1 MTRYLITSA
10 LPYVNGVKHL
20 GNLVGSMLPADVYAR
35 FMRMEGE
42 EVLFIC
48 ATDEHGTPAE
58 VSAMEAGMDVR
69 EYCDMMHDLQK
80 DIYRRFGLSF
90 DYFGRSSSKENAEL
104 TKHIYRKLDEN
115 GFIEERTIRQIYSLD
130 DGRFLPDRYVIGTC
144 SKCGY
149 EAARGDQC
157 DGCASLLDPEDLIEP
172 RSAISGSTNLE
183 MRESKHLFIRLDLL
197 AQEIE
202 KWVDSHTDW
211 PRLTIGVAKKWLNE
225 GLQPRCITRDLS
237 WGIPVPREGYEGKVF
252 YVWFDAPIEYIGAT
266 WEWANDGREG
276 GGPQGAERAEGPLG
290 IEGLL
295 DDPVRDDSGESGTR
309 NWKSW
314 WFGAPDVHYVQFMA
328 KDNLP
333 FHTVIFPAMLL
344 GTREPWTMASYIKG
358 FNWLT
363 YHGGKF
369 STSRKRG
376 VFTDR
381 ALEIFPPDYWRYFL
395 MAIAPESDD
404 SDFTWPMFATVVNKD
419 LAGNFGNFV
428 NRTLKLTSSRFEGG
442 VIPAGGQWSP
452 REERLQADVNEALDE
467 YRKCL
472 RQMEFRKG
480 VLALKK
486 LWSLGNLYIDE
497 RAPWSLLK
505 TDRDEAAMVLRTCI
519 NLVRTFALASSPFI
533 PFTAEKVTRALRLS
547 SEEASVCMARVGDLR
562 VLGPGRP
569 FEVPPV
575 LFKRIEEADIEKLT
589 KEFAGEDV

>member
-1 MTRYLITSA
+1 VPRYLITSA

-35 FMRMEGE
+35 FLRMEGE
-42 EVLFIC
+42 EVLYIC

-69 EYCDMMHDLQK
+69 AYCDMMHEIQK
-80 DIYRRFGLSF
+80 DIYARFGLSF
-90 DYFGRSSSKENAEL
+90 DHFGRSSSKENAVL
-104 TKHIYRKLDEN
+104 TQHIYKKLEEN

-130 DGRFLPDRYVIGTC
+130 DERFLPDRYVIGTC

-149 EAARGDQC
+149 PAARGDQC

-172 RSAISGSTNLE
+172 RSAISGSRNLE
-183 MRESKHLFIRLDLL
+183 MRETKHLFIRLDLL
-197 AQEIE
+197 APEIE
-202 KWVDSHTDW
+202 KWVDGHTDW
-211 PRLTIGVAKKWLNE
+211 PRLTVGVAKKWLNE
-225 GLQPRCITRDLS
+225 GLKPRCITRDLT
-237 WGIPVPREGYEGKVF
+237 WGIPVPREGFEGKVF

-266 WEWANDGREG
+266 WEWAKANGRED
-276 GGPQGAERAEGPLG
+276 E
-290 IEGLL
+290 
-295 DDPVRDDSGESGTR
+295 
-309 NWKSW
+309 WKSW
-314 WFGAPDVHYVQFMA
+314 WFDAEDVYYVQFLA

-358 FNWLT
+358 FSWLT

-369 STSRKRG
+369 STSQKRG

-381 ALEIFPPDYWRYFL
+381 ALEIFPADYWRYFL
-395 MAIAPESDD
+395 MAVAPESDD
-404 SDFTWPMFATVVNKD
+404 SDFTWPMFATIVNKD

-428 NRTLKLTSSRFEGG
+428 NRTLKLTASRFPVAGGSCGSGVRSGARTDAGTGSLDGKPGQPVG
-442 VIPAGGQWSP
+442 VIPEGGEWGP
-452 REERLQADVNEALDE
+452 REEQLQADVNEALDE
-467 YRKCL
+467 YRRCL
-472 RQMEFRKG
+472 RQMEFRKA

-497 RAPWSLLK
+497 RAPWNLLK
-505 TDRDEAAMVLRTCI
+505 TDREEGAMVLRACV

-533 PFTAEKVTRALRLS
+533 PFTAERVAQALGLT
-547 SEEASVCMARVGDLR
+547 SEEASVRMADVGNLR
-562 VLGPGRP
+562 ALGPGRT

-575 LFKRIEEADIEKLT
+575 LFKRIEDDEVERLT
-589 KEFAGEDV
+589 REFAGEGA

>member
-69 EYCDMMHDLQK
+69 EYCDMMHERQK
-80 DIYRRFGLSF
+80 DIYERFGLSF
-90 DYFGRSSSKENAEL
+90 DYFGRSSSRENALL
-104 TKHIYRKLDEN
+104 TQHIYRKLNEN

-149 EAARGDQC
+149 TAARGDQC

-172 RSAISGSTNLE
+172 RSAISRSTNLE

-197 AQEIE
+197 ASEIE
-202 KWVDSHTDW
+202 KWVDSHSDW
-211 PRLTIGVAKKWLNE
+211 PRLTVGVAKKWLTE
-225 GLQPRCITRDLS
+225 GLKPRCITRDLS
-237 WGIPVPREGYEGKVF
+237 WGIPVPREGFEGKVF

-266 WEWANDGREG
+266 WEWANAGREPDEAGIPSDGSTHDASG
-276 GGPQGAERAEGPLG
+276 G
-290 IEGLL
+290 
-295 DDPVRDDSGESGTR
+295 SGER
-309 NWKSW
+309 DWKSW
-314 WFGAPDVHYVQFMA
+314 WFGASDVYYVQFLA

-344 GTREPWTMASYIKG
+344 GTREPWTVASYIKG

-369 STSRKRG
+369 STSQKRG

-381 ALEIFPPDYWRYFL
+381 ALEIFPADYWRYFL

-404 SDFTWPMFATVVNKD
+404 SDFTWPMFATIVNKD

-428 NRTLKLTSSRFEGG
+428 NRTLKLTASRFGGASGDSGTPALTG
-442 VIPAGGQWSP
+442 VIPAGGQWGA
-452 REERLQADVNEALDE
+452 REERLQADVKEALEE

-472 RQMEFRKG
+472 RQIEFRKG

-497 RAPWSLLK
+497 RAPWNLLK
-505 TDRDEAAMVLRTCI
+505 TDKDEAAMVLRTCI

-533 PFTAEKVTRALRLS
+533 PFTAEKVAQALRFS
-547 SEEASVCMARVGDLR
+547 PEEGTGSMAEIGDLR
-562 VLGPGRP
+562 VLGPGRT

-575 LFKRIEEADIEKLT
+575 LFKRIEEAEIEKLT
-589 KEFAGEDV
+589 MEFAGENV